1 MHSDLLFISLFLT
14 AFFLQCSGW
23 SFYLTYT
30 WFMNM
35 EPGVVEDIIL
45 YVASLGRTYTQS
57 HYAAV
62 RGESKR
68 LLRPMSQ

>member
-1 MHSDLLFISLFLT
+1 
-14 AFFLQCSGW
+14 
-23 SFYLTYT
+23 
-30 WFMNM
+30 MNM

-68 LLRPMSQ
+68 LLRPMS